1 MSDYLAAQ
9 WQEVRRRVA
18 EAARRSGRSPEAVR
32 VVGVTKTVPPEIVRA
47 ALDLGLTD
55 LGENRV
61 QEALAKQDVLGPT
74 AASWHLIGT
83 LQTNKARRAAESFAL
98 IHSLDRWELAEAL
111 DEAGRRL
118 GRTVPVLI
126 QVNIAGEATKHGLP
140 PDQLRPFI
148 RRAAGLTGLRLAGLM
163 TMAPLAAEAEESR
176 PVFRRLRELFD
187 EVRPETATEETW
199 QWRSMGMSQDF
210 EVAIEEGANLVRIG
224 TAIFG
229 QRQP

>member
-1 MSDYLAAQ
+1 MSDYLAEQ

-18 EAARRSGRSPEAVR
+18 EAARRSGRAPEAVR
-32 VVGVTKTVPPEIVRA
+32 VVGVTKTVPPEIVRE

-55 LGENRV
+55 FGENRV
-61 QEALAKQDVLGPT
+61 QEALAKQEVLGRT

-83 LQTNKARRAAESFAL
+83 LQTNKARRAAESFTL

-118 GRTVPVLI
+118 GRPVPVLI
-126 QVNIAGEATKHGLP
+126 QVNVAGEATKHGLP
-140 PDQLRPFI
+140 PDQLRPFV
-148 RRAAGLTGLRLAGLM
+148 RRAAGLAGLSLAGLM
-163 TMAPLAAEAEESR
+163 TMAPLAAAAEEAR

-187 EVRPETATEETW
+187 EAGPDAAAGGTW
-199 QWRSMGMSQDF
+199 QWLSMGMSQDF